1 MENKTKPGEKGFAFV
16 LLGFGIFVLV
26 SAVDMYHQ
34 SPSVSS
40 YGAMP
45 LFLGILLTVFSLI
58 IIVQNFRKESAISG
72 KRISEQASIALLH
85 LFSKDVTVM
94 ILLLLLYSIALF
106 LGAGFTVATSIYLW
120 LAMSYL
126 TKKNYLRNVL
136 YTALLMAFVL
146 LVFKVLFHII
156 LP

>member
-26 SAVDMYHQ
+26 SAVDMYRQ

-72 KRISEQASIALLH
+72 KRFSEQASVALRH

-106 LGAGFTVATSIYLW
+106 LGAGFTVATSIYL
-120 LAMSYL
+120 LVGNELPDEEELSE
-126 TKKNYLRNVL
+126 KCSL
-136 YTALLMAFVL
+136 YSAGYGVCAFG
-146 LVFKVLFHII
+146 I
-156 LP
+156 